1 MIHKEF
7 SKVPKGFKRDEGA
20 TTAPRGKVWITNGK
34 SFFGGERVS
43 GLIGED
49 KWNHYHETA
58 IAHDIA
64 NVRKRRS

>member
-34 SFFGGERVS
+34 SFFGGKRVS
-43 GLIGED
+43 GLIDED
-49 KWNHYHETA
+49 KWNAYKETA
-58 IAHDIA
+58 IARDIA
-64 NVRKRRS
+64 NVRKRRG